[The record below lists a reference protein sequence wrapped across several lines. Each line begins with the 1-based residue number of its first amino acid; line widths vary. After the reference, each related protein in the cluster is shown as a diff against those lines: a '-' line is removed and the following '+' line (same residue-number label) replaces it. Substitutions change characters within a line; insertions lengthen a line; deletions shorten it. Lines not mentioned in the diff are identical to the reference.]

1 MTLVSKYIDWQT
13 GECSQSEFLIACYE
27 EGLTDTEIAEVQ
39 LEGDMTMDIMGM

>member
-13 GECSQSEFLIACYE
+13 GECSQSEFLIACYK

-39 LEGDMTMDIMGM
+39 LEGDMTMDIMGV